1 MVIAIVLIF
10 CIKNSLIINCKNKR
24 VILDVVIVKVHQNVF
39 HVKLDIILVTFL
51 TLNMTYV
58 YVF

>member
-10 CIKNSLIINCKNKR
+10 CIKNSLIINCKNKH
-24 VILDVVIVKVHQNVF
+24 VILDVVIVKVIQHVF

-51 TLNMTYV
+51 TYTMINV